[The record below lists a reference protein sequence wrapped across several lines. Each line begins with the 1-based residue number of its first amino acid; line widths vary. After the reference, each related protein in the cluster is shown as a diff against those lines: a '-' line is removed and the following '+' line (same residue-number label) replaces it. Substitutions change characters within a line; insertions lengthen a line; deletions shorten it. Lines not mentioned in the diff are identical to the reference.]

1 MSEYIDNMP
10 AAEYHAH
17 PGVGSTTLKTLAKH
31 PPAVYRHRMDHPEH
45 KTAYD
50 LGTVAHSVILE
61 GDWSGVEII
70 HAKDRRTKAVQEQE
84 KAARWAGKIPLL
96 THEAVRVWAM
106 YRAVMAHPVARELL
120 TGHVAERSYFAEID
134 GVPVK
139 ARTDALKGSTAID
152 LKTTSADLGSIE
164 RTVASFGY
172 HIQQAHYTDVI
183 EACGQPVDDFVFI
196 FVSTAAP
203 HLVRVIRLE
212 ECAVDLGRE
221 QARHAL
227 GVWKH
232 CTETD
237 TWPGYTG
244 IDTLD
249 LPAWV
254 YAEQEDDI
262 IKEIVI

>member
-1 MSEYIDNMP
+1 MSTFIDGMP
-10 AAEYHAH
+10 AEDYHAA
-17 PGVGSTTLKTLAKH
+17 PSIGSTTVKMLATA
-31 PPAVYRHRMDHPEH
+31 PPALARYRMDHPEQ
-45 KTAYD
+45 KAAYD

-61 GDWSGVEII
+61 GDWSGVEIT
-70 HAKDRRTKAVQEQE
+70 HAKNRLTKAVQERE
-84 KAARWAGKIPLL
+84 KAARRAGKIPLL
-96 THEAVRVWAM
+96 AHEAVRVWAM
-106 YRAVMAHPVARELL
+106 YRAVMTHPVARDLL
-120 TGHVAERSYFAEID
+120 TGHVAERSYFTEID

-139 ARTDALKGSTAID
+139 ARLDALKGSTVVD

-172 HIQQAHYTDVI
+172 HLQQAHYTDVI
-183 EACGQPVDDFVFI
+183 EACGQAVEDFVFI
-196 FVSTAAP
+196 FVSTTAP

-221 QARHAL
+221 QAHRAL
-227 GVWKH
+227 AVWAH
-232 CTETD
+232 CIATD

>member
-1 MSEYIDNMP
+1 MSTFIDDMP
-10 AAEYHAH
+10 AEDYHAH
-17 PGVGSTTLKTLAKH
+17 PGIGSTTLKTLAKH

-45 KTAYD
+45 KAAFDIGTA
-50 LGTVAHSVILE
+50 AHSLILE
-61 GDWSGVEII
+61 GDTSGLSIVNAE
-70 HAKDRRTKAVQEQE
+70 DWRS
-84 KAARWAGKIPLL
+84 KAAREDREAAYTEGTVPLL
-96 THEAVRVWAM
+96 AKEFAVVEAMRES
-106 YRAVMAHPVARELL
+106 VMAHAHASRLL
-120 TGHVAERSYFAEID
+120 TEHTAERSYFTEID

-139 ARTDALKGSTAID
+139 ARPDALKGSTVID

-164 RTVASFGY
+164 RSVASFSY
-172 HIQQAHYTDVI
+172 HLQQAHYTDVI
-183 EACGQPVDDFVFI
+183 EACGQPVEDFVFI

-227 GVWKH
+227 AVWKH

-254 YAEQEDDI
+254 YYQDDDEA
-262 IKEIVI
+262 IKEIF

>member
-1 MSEYIDNMP
+1 MSTFIDDMP
-10 AAEYHAH
+10 AEDYHAH
-17 PGVGSTTLKTLAKH
+17 PGVGSTTVKMLATAPPTLAR
-31 PPAVYRHRMDHPEH
+31 YRVDHPEQ
-45 KTAYD
+45 KAAYE
-50 LGTVAHSVILE
+50 LGTVAHSVTLE
-61 GDWSGVEII
+61 GDWSGVEVIY
-70 HAKDRRTKAVQEQE
+70 AKDRRTKAVQEQE
-84 KAARWAGKIPLL
+84 KAARAAGQIPLL
-96 THEAVRVWAM
+96 AHEAVRVWAM
-106 YRAVMAHPVARELL
+106 YRAVMIHPVARDLL
-120 TGHVAERSYFAEID
+120 TGHIAERSYFTEID

-139 ARTDALKGSTAID
+139 ARPDALKGSTVID

-164 RTVASFGY
+164 RSVASFGY
-172 HIQQAHYTDVI
+172 HLQQAHYTDVI
-183 EACGQPVDDFVFI
+183 EACGQSVDDFVFI

-203 HLVRVIRLE
+203 HLVRVVRLE

-227 GVWKH
+227 AVWKH

-262 IKEIVI
+262 IKEVVI